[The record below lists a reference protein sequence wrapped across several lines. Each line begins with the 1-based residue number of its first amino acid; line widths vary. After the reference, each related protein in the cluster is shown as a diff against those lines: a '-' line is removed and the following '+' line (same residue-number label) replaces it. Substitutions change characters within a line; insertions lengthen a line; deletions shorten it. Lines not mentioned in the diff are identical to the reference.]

1 MDYYTSYNLKDIRR
15 RQADEV
21 IDEDKKIARRVLDN
35 EFSFVSRLNK
45 ETQPSKFE
53 DKNVLF
59 NIERYLNLIS
69 NELQGSI
76 EELSLQVEQG
86 KKEFKT
92 NIGKAIV
99 HWNELINYLKV
110 YRSLGKMSQ
119 QELNDVFELIQKYI
133 GEPANKLNTIYSQLL
148 SEKDRLAGTENEITV
163 SFPDNNGFR
172 QLLRKVNN
180 KELTLLFSSERP
192 TKSEIEKIR
201 LVPDD
206 LPEVE
211 GVDGDDDEEDLN
223 EDDDEDGDGGLD
235 LGGLTPEQVQDYTNR
250 LGADYVGGLI
260 ELRTSMAGLTPEQ
273 LAQLYQDVIQQMDL
287 EFEFGAG
294 GQPADPINYE
304 RFQRVKEAILEDP
317 RAGQFIALYGEGKKR
332 KGKKGSRKPNKKM
345 DADEIDITMVVKNIN
360 DFKKNEQSLKHPK
373 NERIKPSLAFDDSR
387 DSNYI

>member
-1 MDYYTSYNLKDIRR
+1 MNFYNSYNLRDIRR
-15 RQADEV
+15 RQENEV
-21 IDEDKKIARRVLDN
+21 INEDKKIARRVLDN

-53 DKNVLF
+53 DKSVLF

-69 NELQGSI
+69 NELQASV

-86 KKEFKT
+86 KKKFST
-92 NIGKAIV
+92 SVGKAIV
-99 HWNELINYLKV
+99 HWNELINYLKA

-119 QELNDVFELIQKYI
+119 QELNDVFELIQKYV

-148 SEKDRLAGTENEITV
+148 SEKDRLAGTENEISI

-180 KELTLLFSSERP
+180 KELTLIFSSERP
-192 TKSEIEKIR
+192 TIYDNERIR
-201 LVPDD
+201 LAPDD

-211 GVDGDDDEEDLN
+211 GADGDDDEEDD
-223 EDDDEDGDGGLD
+223 EDDDEDGDGGAD
-235 LGGLTPEQVQDYTNR
+235 LGGLTPEQVQDFSAR
-250 LGADYVGGLI
+250 LGADYVGSLI
-260 ELRTSMAGLTPEQ
+260 QLRTSRAGMTPEQ
-273 LAQLYQDVIQQMDL
+273 LAQLYQDAIQQMDF
-287 EFEFGAG
+287 EMEFGVG

-317 RAGQFIALYGEGKKR
+317 RTGQFVALYGEGKKR
-332 KGKKGSRKPNKKM
+332 KGKKGGRKPNKKM
-345 DADEIDITMVVKNIN
+345 DADEMDITMVVKNIN